1 MANKSRE
8 FWSKLGLE
16 AFFPPK
22 KREIFKIEPRIR
34 KKIVCPKI
42 DSKIQIL
49 FKKMDSEKKERV
61 FYRRSKWFLEIFFE
75 ICIL

>member
-34 KKIVCPKI
+34 KKNSVLENRFENPNIVQKNG
-42 DSKIQIL
+42 
-49 FKKMDSEKKERV
+49 FRKKGESFLSTIKVV
-61 FYRRSKWFLEIFFE
+61 FRDFL
-75 ICIL
+75 